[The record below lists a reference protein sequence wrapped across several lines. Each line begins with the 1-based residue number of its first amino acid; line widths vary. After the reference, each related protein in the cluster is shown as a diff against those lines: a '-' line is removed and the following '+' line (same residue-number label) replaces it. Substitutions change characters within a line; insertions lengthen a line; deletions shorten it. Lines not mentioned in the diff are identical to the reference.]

1 MSLAR
6 IEWRGETLRSVIREF
21 RPEDASG
28 VAALLRGVD
37 ETHVVTGEVVLH
49 RHQSMPAQAQAK
61 FWVAEAAEGIVG
73 HARAERPWDTS
84 DASVGEFQVGVA
96 PAACSQGIGTD
107 LYERAISH
115 LRTVGARTAGSWA
128 QAEGVDFL
136 KRRGH
141 EQRRSSRKSALTLRD
156 ADLSELDSLAEQ
168 KQCEGFGLV
177 ALRDVFDRPRE
188 LFELDVATSQDE
200 PADFPIDAI
209 GYDDWL
215 RTTYEHPGPSHDG
228 SRVVV
233 AGDRLVAWSLI
244 GVDGHGRAV
253 NEFTGTR
260 REFRGRGLAR
270 LAKLAVAA
278 WARDNGVE
286 VIYTGN
292 DAANAPMLAINRR
305 MGYTPASEF
314 AYLVRTL

>member
-1 MSLAR
+1 
-6 IEWRGETLRSVIREF
+6 
-21 RPEDASG
+21 
-28 VAALLRGVD
+28 
-37 ETHVVTGEVVLH
+37 
-49 RHQSMPAQAQAK
+49 
-61 FWVAEAAEGIVG
+61 VG
-73 HARAERPWDTS
+73 RARAERPWDTS
-84 DASVGEFQVGVA
+84 DATVGEFEVDVA
-96 PAACSQGIGTD
+96 PAARNRGIGTD
-107 LYERAISH
+107 LYERAVSH
-115 LRTVGARTAGSWA
+115 LRTVGARTAGCWA
-128 QAEGVDFL
+128 QGEGVEFL
-136 KRRGH
+136 KRRGY
-141 EQRRSSRKSALTLRD
+141 EQRRSSRKSALALRD

-168 KQCEGFGLV
+168 KEREGFSLV
-177 ALRDVFDRPRE
+177 ALRDVFDRPRD

-200 PADFPIDAI
+200 PSDFPIDAI

-215 RTTYEHPGPSHDG
+215 RTSYAHPGPSHDG

-244 GVDGHGRAV
+244 GVDGHGRAM

-292 DAANAPMLAINRR
+292 DSANAPMLAINRR
-305 MGYTPASEF
+305 MGYVPAGEF
-314 AYLVRTL
+314 QYLVRAL